1 MELMFAAAA
10 VGVLVGVLSGLLGI
24 GGGTVMVPVF
34 RLVFGMSPIEATATS
49 LFAIIPT
56 SISGM
61 VTHLRNR
68 TCVLKLGLAAGL
80 AGAVMSPVGVVLASI
95 SPDWLIMVAAACVIL
110 YSSASML
117 RKALAT
123 GGAKGGSKHEPAK
136 GSAPAKGVAPAK
148 DAGEPGACGAKASV
162 ADGSA
167 AAGEVPDLPARKL
180 VIGAAIGLVAGL
192 LGGYVGVGGGFIM
205 VPLFISVLGVSMR
218 LASGTSLIA
227 VMLIAIP
234 GAIEQAVFGNVQF
247 VAGLALAVGS
257 IPGALLGANLVKYVP
272 ERLLRFLFAGFLAVA
287 AVMLVLNEIGFP
299 G

>member
-1 MELMFAAAA
+1 MLASAG

-34 RLVFGMSPIEATATS
+34 RLVFGLSPIEATATS

-56 SISGM
+56 SVAGA
-61 VTHLRNR
+61 VTHLRNK

-80 AGAVMSPVGVVLASI
+80 AGAVMSPVGVLLASV
-95 SPDWLIMVAAACVIL
+95 SPDWLIMAAAACVIL
-110 YSSASML
+110 YSSISML
-117 RKALAT
+117 RKALAM
-123 GGAKGGSKHEPAK
+123 
-136 GSAPAKGVAPAK
+136 
-148 DAGEPGACGAKASV
+148 
-162 ADGSA
+162 DGKA
-167 AAGEVPDLPARKL
+167 AAAASAEKPQDPDAPSSSSEAEVEMTGRKIA
-180 VIGAAIGLVAGL
+180 IGAAIGLAAGL

-234 GAIEQAVFGNVQF
+234 GTIEQAVLGNIAF
-247 VAGLALAVGS
+247 TAGIALVAGS

-272 ERLLRFLFAGFLAVA
+272 ERLLRFLFAGFLAVV
-287 AVMLVLNEIGFP
+287 AVMLVANEVGFP

>member
-1 MELMFAAAA
+1 MLASAG

-34 RLVFGMSPIEATATS
+34 RLVFGLSPIEATATS

-56 SISGM
+56 SVAGA
-61 VTHLRNR
+61 VTHLRNK

-80 AGAVMSPVGVVLASI
+80 AGAVMSPVGVLLASV
-95 SPDWLIMVAAACVIL
+95 SPDWLIMAAAACVIL
-110 YSSASML
+110 YSSISML
-117 RKALAT
+117 RKALAM
-123 GGAKGGSKHEPAK
+123 GGK
-136 GSAPAKGVAPAK
+136 
-148 DAGEPGACGAKASV
+148 
-162 ADGSA
+162 A
-167 AAGEVPDLPARKL
+167 AAAASAEKPQDPDASSSSEAEVEMAGRKIA
-180 VIGAAIGLVAGL
+180 IGAAIGLAAGL

-227 VMLIAIP
+227 VMLIAVP
-234 GAIEQAVFGNVQF
+234 GTIEQAVLGNIAF
-247 VAGLALAVGS
+247 TAGIALVAGS

-272 ERLLRFLFAGFLAVA
+272 ERLLRFLFAGFLAVV
-287 AVMLVLNEIGFP
+287 AVMLVANEVGFP